1 MTIHRFSFAIA
12 ITIAVVGPVS
22 MPGCGLAV
30 RKQDAESLAAFTTV
44 NRFFPES
51 SHRVALAT
59 FEAMRGELA
68 SAEFAKDSEFSS
80 NPKLLKPGGTQP
92 REGELP
98 PNFPAFWL
106 EWKSKG
112 QSIRGLVTLKA
123 CHYSGKTRDG
133 RPVEV
138 AVLLQPG
145 GSVVTVQ
152 VDKLGDRAVS
162 QALLDKVAGR
172 LAHPACSPGSLEEAA
187 TFKAFFGGVESR
199 EALPSI
205 RKAAESGR

>member
-1 MTIHRFSFAIA
+1 MMCRCL
-12 ITIAVVGPVS
+12 IAVVFGIGLL
-22 MPGCGLAV
+22 PGCGRAV
-30 RKQDAESLAAFTTV
+30 RKIDAESLEAFTTV
-44 NRFFPES
+44 SRTFSES

-68 SAEFAKDSEFSS
+68 SADFAKDSEFFHP
-80 NPKLLKPGGTQP
+80 NLTRPDGTKPK
-92 REGELP
+92 EGALP

-106 EWKSKG
+106 EWKNDGKPTHA
-112 QSIRGLVTLKA
+112 LMTLGA
-123 CHYSGKTRDG
+123 CHFEGKTRDG

-138 AVLLQPG
+138 GVIFQPEETL
-145 GSVVTVQ
+145 VTVR

-162 QALLDKVAGR
+162 QMLLDKVADR
-172 LAHPACSPGSLEEAA
+172 LAHPANPPGSLEEAA

-205 RKAAESGR
+205 RKSSGGPPSGPSR